1 MRESVKEAAKRN
13 TMFPLETDQGSNMYN
28 AFISG
33 ADWQKSQNIE
43 YRDLLKKYIEWVCF
57 NGGVSFSDYPLD
69 SLFSK
74 QEIEELKRI
83 EEEI

>member
-43 YRDLLKKYIEWVCF
+43 YQNLLKRYMEWVISNDCF
-57 NGGVSFSDYPLD
+57 INYYSKSG
-69 SLFSK
+69 LFSA